1 MRPRINA
8 IRLLLN
14 LIDYDDKDN
23 KITSKIDKNVVRNA
37 EEIIPFI

>member
-1 MRPRINA
+1 MRARINA
-8 IRLLLN
+8 MRLVLN

-23 KITSKIDKNVVRNA
+23 KITSNIDKNIVRNA